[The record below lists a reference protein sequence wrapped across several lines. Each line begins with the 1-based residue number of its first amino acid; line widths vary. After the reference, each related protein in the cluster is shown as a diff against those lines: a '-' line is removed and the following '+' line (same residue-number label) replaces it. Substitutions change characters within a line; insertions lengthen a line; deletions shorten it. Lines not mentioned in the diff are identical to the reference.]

1 MKKPAK
7 TAAKKPSGKAPE
19 AIEPVKAQATKAKPT
34 KAPSKPTKAATEV
47 EPAKP
52 KKRSP
57 REGTLKQAAVSEAV
71 NQQEAEAVAE
81 QLTADQQV
89 AEARKALA
97 PDAILF
103 CEAYLT
109 DFNATRSAMSAFA
122 MANPHTAATAG
133 WEKLKTPEI
142 TRYIAARIRQIIDTK
157 EDLRTSMVAGLINAA
172 FGDVN
177 ELVDYR
183 RAPCR
188 YCHGINNL
196 YQFTPA
202 ELAEAK
208 AKHIQRCRDKEIDP
222 IPPFDELG
230 GVGYTTKKPIN
241 PDCPECHGDGVGRV
255 HINDTRHLSPAGRSL
270 YAGAKTGK
278 EGTEVKILSQEKAR
292 EMLAKY
298 LKLYEDVSSVNNFN
312 FGSAEA
318 AQAYADR
325 MEKSRK
331 MAEAVRAERGVTD

>member
-1 MKKPAK
+1 MKKITNKPAK
-7 TAAKKPSGKAPE
+7 KAPE
-19 AIEPVKAQATKAKPT
+19 ATEPVKAPATKAKPT
-34 KAPSKPTKAATEV
+34 KAPSKPTKAAPEV
-47 EPAKP
+47 GPAKP

-142 TRYIAARIRQIIDTK
+142 TRYIAARIRQIIDAK
-157 EDLRTSMVAGLINAA
+157 EDLRTAMVSGLINAA

-183 RAPCR
+183 RVPCR

-208 AKHIQRCRDKEIDP
+208 AKHVQRCKDKEIDP

-298 LKLYEDVSSVNNFN
+298 LKLYED
-312 FGSAEA
+312 SATNVTLTLDQATLESRFTDKMRA
-318 AQAYADR
+318 ARERQEQ
-325 MEKSRK
+325 MLK
-331 MAEAVRAERGVTD
+331 ERGEGD